1 MRLLPAVERIT
12 ISLPLAIF
20 PRYLLALRRQQVP
33 PVFDEKIF
41 RIKQHEK
48 RNKEEKEEKQ

>member
-20 PRYLLALRRQQVP
+20 LRYLLALRRQKVP

-41 RIKQHEK
+41 RTKQHEK
-48 RNKEEKEEKQ
+48 EENNNE